1 MDQGSKQWRSLTAHI
16 NSYIRMAI
24 NDQRHTC
31 IYTPVYIYTYIHI
44 YMYMYQCTYV
54 YIYIYNIR
62 RSLTALSYTSI
73 S

>member
-31 IYTPVYIYTYIHI
+31 IYTPVYMYTYT
-44 YMYMYQCTYV
+44 YTYTCTCTNAHTCI
-54 YIYIYNIR
+54 YIYIFTYGDH
-62 RSLTALSYTSI
+62 
-73 S
+73 